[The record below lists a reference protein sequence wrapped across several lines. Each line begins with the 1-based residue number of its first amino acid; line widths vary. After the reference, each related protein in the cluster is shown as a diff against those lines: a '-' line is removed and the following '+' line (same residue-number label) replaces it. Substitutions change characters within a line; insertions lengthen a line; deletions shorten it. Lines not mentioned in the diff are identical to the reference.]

1 MRARALFVSLSLT
14 VSVVSVSAQSLPT
27 NSEPPRPI
35 GGFPA
40 DARIAYVDLDRVAA
54 LSSAGKAAAAK
65 LDDLRNKRASELAER
80 SKQVSALEQK
90 MTQSAAVLNDDARIR
105 MQREYQRARVS
116 FERLRDD
123 AQTEVQDL
131 QEELLRAFTAR
142 VFPVIGLRGEGKE
155 ALGRVQQ
162 GGQPDLA
169 QRGDRPHGGDREA
182 PRRQAAV
189 APRVTP

>member
-1 MRARALFVSLSLT
+1 MRARVPLLVCVGLT
-14 VSVVSVSAQSLPT
+14 VCVVSASAQALPANT
-27 NSEPPRPI
+27 QPSSAVAR
-35 GGFPA
+35 FPA

-65 LDDLRNKRASELAER
+65 IDELRSKRATELAER

-90 MTQSAAVLNDDARIR
+90 MTQSAAVLNDDGRIR

-123 AQTEVQDL
+123 AQAEVQDL

-142 VFPVIGLRGEGKE
+142 VFPVIGDVAKERKLWAVFSKE
-155 ALGRVQQ
+155 ASLIWHDPAVDLTEEIARRLDARLQQ
-162 GGQPDLA
+162 
-169 QRGDRPHGGDREA
+169 
-182 PRRQAAV
+182 
-189 APRVTP
+189 

>member
-27 NSEPPRPI
+27 SSEAPRPI
-35 GGFPA
+35 AGFPA

-65 LDDLRNKRASELAER
+65 LDDLRNKRASDLAER

-123 AQTEVQDL
+123 AQTEVRDL

-142 VFPVIGLRGEGKE
+142 VFPVIG
-155 ALGRVQQ
+155 
-162 GGQPDLA
+162 DLA
-169 QRGDRPHGGDREA
+169 KERKLWAVFSNEA
-182 PRRQAAV
+182 SLIWHDAAIDLTEEIARRLNARSQ
-189 APRVTP
+189 

>member
-1 MRARALFVSLSLT
+1 LA
-14 VSVVSVSAQSLPT
+14 VSASAQTLPA
-27 NSEPPRPI
+27 SPDPARPI
-35 GGFPA
+35 GRFPA
-40 DARIAYVDLDRVAA
+40 DARIAYIDLDRVAS

-65 LDDLRNKRASELAER
+65 LDELRTKRASELAER

-90 MTQSAAVLNDDARIR
+90 MTQSAAVLNDDARSR

-142 VFPVIGLRGEGKE
+142 VFPVIGEVAREKKLWAVFSSETSLIWHDP
-155 ALGRVQQ
+155 AI
-162 GGQPDLA
+162 DLTEEIA
-169 QRGDRPHGGDREA
+169 KRLDAKPQ
-182 PRRQAAV
+182 
-189 APRVTP
+189 